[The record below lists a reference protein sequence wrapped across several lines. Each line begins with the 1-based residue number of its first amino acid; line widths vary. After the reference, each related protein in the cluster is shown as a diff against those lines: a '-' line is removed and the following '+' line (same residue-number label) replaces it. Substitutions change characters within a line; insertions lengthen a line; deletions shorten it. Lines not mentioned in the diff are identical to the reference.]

1 MWRENVGETDMK
13 PEVSN
18 GISQMY
24 TDRIE
29 IDITPVDLLMVDVE
43 DRAKIKRPSML
54 AAFDKY
60 SGCLV
65 GLNIAFSPNKVHF
78 GDKVIMSADMPE

>member
-1 MWRENVGETDMK
+1 MGETDMK
-13 PEVSN
+13 PEESN

-29 IDITPVDLLMVDVE
+29 IDITPVDLLVVDVE

-65 GLNIAFSPNKVHF
+65 GLKVDFSPTRY
-78 GDKVIMSADMPE
+78 ALE